1 MPARS
6 TDGVADPATIK
17 EPPPAADAA
26 SDYRLDDQIGHL
38 LRRVSQQASAN
49 LATRLAD
56 HGLTTAQYV
65 VLARL
70 AETGA
75 ASQNQLGRLVAM
87 EPANIHGIVGRL
99 GERGLVTTAPDPT
112 DRRRLLVSLTGLGTR
127 LIHQVRPIAAD
138 ASAATLAP
146 LAEAERKTLI
156 ALLRR
161 LLTE

>member
-1 MPARS
+1 MM
-6 TDGVADPATIK
+6 D
-17 EPPPAADAA
+17 PPPAGDAV
-26 SDYRLDDQIGHL
+26 SDDYRLDDQIGHL
-38 LRRVSQQASAN
+38 LRRASQQASAN
-49 LATRLAD
+49 LAERLAD

-99 GERGLVTTAPDPT
+99 GERGLVATAPDPA
-112 DRRRLLVSLTGLGTR
+112 DRRRLLVSLTRRGTE
-127 LIHQVRPIAAD
+127 LVHWARPLAAE

-146 LAEAERKTLI
+146 LAAVERETLI

-161 LLTE
+161 LAH

>member
-1 MPARS
+1 M
-6 TDGVADPATIK
+6 ADPATTT
-17 EPPPAADAA
+17 EPPPGGDAE
-26 SDYRLDDQIGHL
+26 SDDYRLDDQIGHL
-38 LRRVSQQASAN
+38 LRRASQQANAN
-49 LATRLAD
+49 LAERLAD

-99 GERGLVTTAPDPT
+99 AERGLVTTATDAA
-112 DRRRLLVSLTGLGTR
+112 DRRRLLVSLTGPGAQ
-127 LIHQVRPIAAD
+127 LIEQVRPMAA
-138 ASAATLAP
+138 AATAATLAP
-146 LAEAERKTLI
+146 LAAAERATLI

-161 LLTE
+161 LQAMP

>member
-6 TDGVADPATIK
+6 TDGAADPATII
-17 EPPPAADAA
+17 EPPPSADAA

-38 LRRVSQQASAN
+38 LRRASQQASAN
-49 LATRLAD
+49 LAGRLAG

-99 GERGLVTTAPDPT
+99 GERGLVTTAPDSA
-112 DRRRLLVSLTGLGTR
+112 DRRRLLVSLTRIGTL
-127 LIHQVRPIAAD
+127 LIQQVRPMAAD

-146 LAEAERKTLI
+146 LAVAERETLI
-156 ALLRR
+156 ALLRQ
-161 LLTE
+161 LAY

>member
-6 TDGVADPATIK
+6 TDGAADPATII
-17 EPPPAADAA
+17 EPPPSADAA

-38 LRRVSQQASAN
+38 LRRASQQASAN
-49 LATRLAD
+49 LAERLTD

-99 GERGLVTTAPDPT
+99 GERGLVATVPDPV
-112 DRRRLLVSLTGLGTR
+112 DRRRLVVSLTSLGSL
-127 LIHQVRPIAAD
+127 LIQQVRPVAAD

-146 LAEAERKTLI
+146 LSAAERETLI
-156 ALLRR
+156 TLLRR
-161 LLTE
+161 LTD

>member
-6 TDGVADPATIK
+6 TDGRVDPATII
-17 EPPPAADAA
+17 EPPPAADAV

-38 LRRVSQQASAN
+38 LRRASQQTSAN
-49 LATRLAD
+49 LAERLAD

-70 AETGA
+70 VETGA

-99 GERGLVTTAPDPT
+99 GERGLVATAPDPA
-112 DRRRLLVSLTGLGTR
+112 DRRRLLVSLTRLGTL
-127 LIHQVRPIAAD
+127 LIQQVRPMDAD

-146 LAEAERKTLI
+146 LAAAERETLI
-156 ALLRR
+156 TLLRR
-161 LLTE
+161 LTD

>member
-6 TDGVADPATIK
+6 TDRVADPATIK

-38 LRRVSQQASAN
+38 LRRASQQASAN
-49 LATRLAD
+49 LAERLAD

-99 GERGLVTTAPDPT
+99 GERGLVATESDPA
-112 DRRRLLVSLTGLGTR
+112 DRRRLLVSLTR
-127 LIHQVRPIAAD
+127 LSTLLIQQVRPVAAD
-138 ASAATLAP
+138 ASAVTLAP
-146 LAEAERKTLI
+146 LAAADRETLI
-156 ALLRR
+156 TLLHR
-161 LLTE
+161 LTD